1 MKDIFR
7 KAASKTAYAMGTAS
21 AFLISVV
28 IVIVWGLSGPV
39 FNYSDTWQLYINTG
53 TTVATFLMVFLIQ
66 NTQNRD
72 AKAMHLKLDELI
84 RSTKSARNSFMDL
97 ENFTDEDL
105 EILDREFQEM
115 HEGLK
120 DNSTLRRLR
129 KKIQTEKER
138 RVTIRKAGKAAGQ
151 AITTILKAP
160 VSVVRSSTD
169 KTTVKIPKDD
179 SK

>member
-1 MKDIFR
+1 MKELFR
-7 KAASKTAYAMGTAS
+7 RAASKTAYAMGTAS
-21 AFLISVV
+21 AFLMAVV
-28 IVIVWGLSGPV
+28 IVIAWGLSGPI

-97 ENFTDEDL
+97 ENFTDADL
-105 EILDREFQEM
+105 ELLDREFQEL

-120 DNSTLRRLR
+120 DNPAIRRLR
-129 KKIQTEKER
+129 KKISVEKER
-138 RVTIRKAGKAAGQ
+138 RVSIKRAGKAAGQ

-160 VSVVRSSTD
+160 AAVVNGARNAERNQ
-169 KTTVKIPKDD
+169 KNN
-179 SK
+179 

>member
-1 MKDIFR
+1 MKELFR
-7 KAASKTAYAMGTAS
+7 KIAAKTAYAMGTAT

-28 IVIVWGLSGPV
+28 VVVLWAVTGPI

-72 AKAMHLKLDELI
+72 SKSLHLKLDELI
-84 RSTKSARNSFMDL
+84 RSNKAARDAFLELDDL
-97 ENFTDEDL
+97 SDEELASIDSEL
-105 EILDREFQEM
+105 RQIGGKITPSSEM
-115 HEGLK
+115 RKLH
-120 DNSTLRRLR
+120 
-129 KKIQTEKER
+129 KKIQVEKER
-138 RVTIRKAGKAAGQ
+138 RTSIRNAAGT

-160 VSVVRSSTD
+160 INTLNPA
-169 KTTVKIPKDD
+169 KEKDAKK